1 MADDIDL
8 EGTNPDLPV
17 QDVYAL
23 LSKPVE
29 ELSEQETLQVCVELR
44 KKRLL
49 FLNGKKDQPTRK
61 AKTPALKLTPTEK
74 KEATEEALADFTL
87 DL

>member
-1 MADDIDL
+1 MSEDIDL
-8 EGTNPDLPV
+8 EGTNPDLPI

-23 LSKPVE
+23 LSTPVE

-44 KKRLL
+44 KKRLQ
-49 FLNGKKDQPTRK
+49 FLNGKKDQPAKAKAPARK
-61 AKTPALKLTPTEK
+61 ATPVEK
-74 KEATEEALADFTL
+74 QEATEEALADFTL